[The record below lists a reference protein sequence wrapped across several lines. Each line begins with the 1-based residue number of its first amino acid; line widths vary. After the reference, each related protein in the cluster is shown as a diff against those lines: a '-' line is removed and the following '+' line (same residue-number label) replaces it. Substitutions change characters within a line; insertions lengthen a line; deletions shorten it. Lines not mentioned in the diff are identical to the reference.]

1 MRKPQKPISEKRL
14 RKMAEKF
21 QENMLKKYKNNWDDS
36 EWATILMFLSYV
48 SEHKNDE
55 L

>member
-14 RKMAEKF
+14 NILKDKF
-21 QENMLKKYKNNWDDS
+21 VQSENLSNKEQLLLYF
-36 EWATILMFLSYV
+36 FLSYV
-48 SEHKNDE
+48 SAHKNDE